1 MMRVAKEILEVTARQ
16 YGFEMMPILINMDAL
31 VFKCPGAWPVTI
43 SGLELHMA
51 KDPIDLLIRKL
62 KQAGISL
69 GPKKVEA

>member
-1 MMRVAKEILEVTARQ
+1 
-16 YGFEMMPILINMDAL
+16 MMPILINMDAL